1 MLPSLSRR
9 RFLQSSAL
17 LALSPV
23 VPAFLPRL
31 AYAAAAREG
40 AADGRILVVI
50 QLDGGNDG
58 LNTVVPYADDGYA
71 RLRPKLRLRPEDL
84 IKLDDRVGLPR
95 SMQAAAR
102 LVDDGR
108 LAI

>member
-1 MLPSLSRR
+1 MLPSLTRR

-31 AYAAAAREG
+31 AFAAGARD
-40 AADGRILVVI
+40 ASPDGRILVVV

-58 LNTVVPYADDGYA
+58 LNTIIPYADDGYH
-71 RLRPKLRLRPEDL
+71 RSRPKLRVRPEEL
-84 IKLDDRVGLPR
+84 IKLTARVGLPR
-95 SMQAAAR
+95 SMQDAAK
-102 LVDDGR
+102 
-108 LAI
+108 